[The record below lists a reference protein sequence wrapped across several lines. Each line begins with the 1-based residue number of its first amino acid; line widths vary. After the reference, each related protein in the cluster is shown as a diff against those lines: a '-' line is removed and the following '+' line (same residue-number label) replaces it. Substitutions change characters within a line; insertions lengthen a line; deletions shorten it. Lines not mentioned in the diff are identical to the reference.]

1 MKNTI
6 FKFGIYG
13 LLTATVLFLSA
24 LSFGGDL
31 SFGAQE
37 IIGYS
42 TMVLSLSFIFFG
54 IKHYRDNVNNGVVSF
69 GKAFLIG
76 LLIAILVGI
85 GICVADYIYTTVI
98 NPNFATDYLDKSLKT
113 LQETLTPEAYEIKKA
128 ELTQQMQDYGSSSFM
143 AFLMFAT
150 VVMIGVV
157 ISIISAFILQRKK

>member
-1 MKNTI
+1 M
-6 FKFGIYG
+6 
-13 LLTATVLFLSA
+13 
-24 LSFGGDL
+24 
-31 SFGAQE
+31 
-37 IIGYS
+37 
-42 TMVLSLSFIFFG
+42 
-54 IKHYRDNVNNGVVSF
+54 
-69 GKAFLIG
+69 
-76 LLIAILVGI
+76 LIAILVGI
-85 GICVADYIYTTVI
+85 GIGVADYIYTTVI